1 MVLGVLVVDVQP
13 FYFSNAFR
21 GKEQRANQFIAAWN
35 RVLDELSHEYRL
47 IVEMPIRSPTLPSI
61 GGVRAR
67 GVELPR
73 FHKTTSDAFLLP
85 GHLCKGDSRSNVML
99 ADVLDEQRVDALV
112 IGGLYSDVCVLS
124 TIVGAKDA
132 QFPVYTAYD
141 LVDAIP
147 SSVRAQYASSAN
159 VSRNV
164 DSLLRKI
171 DPYRLPR

>member
-13 FYFSNAFR
+13 FFFSNTFR
-21 GKEQRANQFIAAWN
+21 GKEKKADQFIAAWN

-47 IVEMPIRSPTLPSI
+47 IVEMPTRAPTLPSI

-73 FHKTTSDAFLLP
+73 FQKTTIDAFLLP
-85 GHLCKGDSRSNVML
+85 GDFSKGDSKTRGRLVDEL
-99 ADVLDEQRVDALV
+99 REQRVDALV
-112 IGGLYSDVCVLS
+112 IGGLYGDVCVIS
-124 TIVGAKDA
+124 TIVGAKKA
-132 QFPVYTAYD
+132 GFPVYTAYD
-141 LVDAIP
+141 LVDVIP
-147 SSVRAQYASSAN
+147 HAVRSEYASSSN

-171 DPYRLPR
+171 EPYRLPR